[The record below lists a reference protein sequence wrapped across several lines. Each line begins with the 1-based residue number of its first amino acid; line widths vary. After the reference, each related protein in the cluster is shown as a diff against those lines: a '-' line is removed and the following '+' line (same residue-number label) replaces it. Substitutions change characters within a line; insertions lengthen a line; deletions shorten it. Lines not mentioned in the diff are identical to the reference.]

1 MRLDKFLK
9 VSGLSK
15 RRTVAKKLCDADRV
29 RIGGRTAK
37 AATEVAAGDELE
49 IRFGGRLVVV
59 EILSVT
65 EQPVGREE
73 RRDLYRVK
81 KESPL
86 A

>member
-29 RIGGRTAK
+29 RISGRIAK

-49 IRFGGRLVVV
+49 LRFGSKLVGV
-59 EILSVT
+59 EVLSVG
-65 EQPVGREE
+65 EQRSGRGE
-73 RRDLYRVK
+73 RRELYRVK
-81 KESPL
+81 SESTL

>member
-29 RIGGRTAK
+29 RIGGRIAK

-49 IRFGGRLVVV
+49 IRFGSKLVVV
-59 EILSVT
+59 EVLSVA
-65 EQPVGREE
+65 EQPVGRGE
-73 RRDLYRVK
+73 RGDLYQVK